1 MTAES
6 NPQTPHRLDDKTAI
20 VTGANSGIGLETAAG
35 LAARGARVIM
45 ACRSLDKAEKAA
57 EQIRARKPDGEIL
70 VMQLDVADL
79 ASVRAFAEAFA
90 AQYPSLDLLINNAG
104 VMGATKIL
112 RTKDG
117 FESQFGTNHL
127 GHFALTGLLLERLKA
142 APTPRVIA
150 VSSVAHKATDGLNL
164 DDPNYETGG
173 YKPFLGYAR
182 SKLANL
188 LFMFELDRRL
198 KAAGLPVIAAAA
210 HPGYT
215 ASNITSGANP
225 EGSRI
230 KDFLVGIGNR
240 FFAMSAAGGARPTL
254 YAATHPDIRGGEF
267 IGPVGPLQFWGPPG
281 PVARKATA
289 TDPQAASRLWAVS
302 QELTGVRMLDD

>member
-1 MTAES
+1 MTWTAS
-6 NPQTPHRLDDKTAI
+6 DIPSLSGRTAI

-35 LAARGARVIM
+35 LAERGATVIM
-45 ACRSLDKAEKAA
+45 ACRNLAKAEKAA
-57 EQIRARKPDGEIL
+57 DSLRTRQLPGEIRL
-70 VMQLDVADL
+70 MQLDVANL
-79 ASVRAFAEAFA
+79 SSVRAFAEEFS
-90 AQYPSLDLLINNAG
+90 AQHPCLDLLINNAG

-142 APTPRVIA
+142 APAPRVIA
-150 VSSVAHKATDGLNL
+150 VSSVAHKATQGIDF
-164 DDPNYETGG
+164 DDPNYERGG

-188 LFMFELDRRL
+188 LFMFELDRRC
-198 KAAGLPVIAAAA
+198 KAAGLPLIAAAA

-240 FFAMSAAGGARPTL
+240 FFAMSAVGGARPTL
-254 YAATHPDIRGGEF
+254 YAATHADIRGGEF

-289 TDPQAASRLWAVS
+289 SDPQAASRLWSLS

>member
-1 MTAES
+1 MTWTAS
-6 NPQTPHRLDDKTAI
+6 DIPSLSGRTAI

-35 LAARGARVIM
+35 LAARGATVIM
-45 ACRSLDKAEKAA
+45 ACRNLAKAEKAA
-57 EQIRARKPDGEIL
+57 DSLRTRQLPGEIRL
-70 VMQLDVADL
+70 MQLDVANL
-79 ASVRAFAEAFA
+79 SSVRAFAEEFS
-90 AQYPSLDLLINNAG
+90 AQHPCLDLLINNAG

-142 APTPRVIA
+142 APAPRVIA
-150 VSSVAHKATDGLNL
+150 VSSVAHKATQGIDF
-164 DDPNYETGG
+164 DDPNYERGG

-188 LFMFELDRRL
+188 LFMFELDRRC
-198 KAAGLPVIAAAA
+198 KAAGLPLIAAAA

-240 FFAMSAAGGARPTL
+240 FFAMSAVGGARPTL
-254 YAATHPDIRGGEF
+254 YAATHANIRGGEF

-289 TDPQAASRLWAVS
+289 SDPQAASRLWSLS

>member
-1 MTAES
+1 MTWTAS
-6 NPQTPHRLDDKTAI
+6 DIPSLSGRTAI

-35 LAARGARVIM
+35 LAARGATVIM
-45 ACRSLDKAEKAA
+45 ACRNLAKAEKAA
-57 EQIRARKPDGEIL
+57 DSLRTRQLPGEIRL
-70 VMQLDVADL
+70 MQLDVANL
-79 ASVRAFAEAFA
+79 SSVRAFAEEFS
-90 AQYPSLDLLINNAG
+90 AQHPCLDLLINNAG

-142 APTPRVIA
+142 APAPRVIA
-150 VSSVAHKATDGLNL
+150 VSSVAHKATQGIDF
-164 DDPNYETGG
+164 DDPNYERGG

-188 LFMFELDRRL
+188 LFMFELDRRC
-198 KAAGLPVIAAAA
+198 KAAGLPLIAAAA

-240 FFAMSAAGGARPTL
+240 FFAMSAVGGARPTL
-254 YAATHPDIRGGEF
+254 YAATHADIRGGEF

-289 TDPQAASRLWAVS
+289 SDPQAASRLWSLS